1 MKPTLLSLTPLISL
15 LTPALANTE
24 KTIFLGPER
33 VRVPL
38 THPTLTDLR
47 LHTLTPAN
55 STLRTQLPAQFLSDE
70 KPRGT
75 ETWLI
80 LDDLTPGQRYEVRV
94 CWAATQPTEFTLTT
108 YPLPTVFDTPSL
120 ITSLNSYSLSRQPPN
135 PPSSSPP
142 PPPPSSS
149 PPSTPK
155 STSTTPSLLL
165 LHIHTTADFFTTD
178 RHLMSNPPPVSVDI
192 ILDPFI
198 FNLLPRSLVGTVG
211 YVVMTAVVAV
221 LVAGKVVVP
230 FLRGVVDGGV
240 VGGEE
245 KKRE

>member
-1 MKPTLLSLTPLISL
+1 MKPTLLSLTTFISL

-38 THPTLTDLR
+38 TRPTLTDLR

-55 STLRTQLPAQFLSDE
+55 STLRTQLPAQFPSDE

-108 YPLPTVFDTPSL
+108 YPLPTVLDTPSL
-120 ITSLNSYSLSRQPPN
+120 ITSLHNYSLSLQPPN
-135 PPSSSPP
+135 TPPSPSPLP
-142 PPPPSSS
+142 QTE
-149 PPSTPK
+149 STE
-155 STSTTPSLLL
+155 STPSLLL
-165 LHIHTTADFFTTD
+165 LHILTTADFFTTD
-178 RHLMSNPPPVSVDI
+178 RHLMSKPPPVSVDI
-192 ILDPFI
+192 ILDPFV

-230 FLRGVVDGGV
+230 FLRGVVHAGV
-240 VGGEE
+240 VEQEGVG